1 MPVPCPCCKASNDAG
16 PACRRCKADLALLF
30 AADADAAALL
40 AAARAALAAG
50 DYPAADDLAG
60 RAAAVRRT
68 PDALRTRAAAR
79 LLGGRFADALAVY
92 HELASGPGERGA

>member
-1 MPVPCPCCKASNDAG
+1 MPVPCPCCKASNETG

-50 DYPAADDLAG
+50 RVAEAEDLAG
-60 RAAAVRRT
+60 RSAAVRRT
-68 PDALRTRAAAR
+68 PDALRVRAAAR
-79 LLGGRFADALAVY
+79 LLAGRFADALAAY
-92 HELASGPGERGA
+92 HELANGPA

>member
-1 MPVPCPCCKASNDAG
+1 MPVPCPCCKANNDAG

-30 AADADAAALL
+30 AADADASRLL

-50 DYPAADDLAG
+50 RVADADALAQQS
-60 RAAAVRRT
+60 ASIRRT

-79 LLGGRFADALAVY
+79 LMSGRFADALAAY
-92 HELASGPGERGA
+92 HELAEG